1 MTARPPATPDET
13 GATPPVQPPPDR
25 PDDLAQPTTA
35 WALAQIVAEDLPG
48 VDAETCLDVVEALLT
63 STDPAVARALLDH
76 YWQTAPDTVL
86 ATGTDAGV
94 LRADGAT
101 RHRNPETDTWSAVYR
116 TRNFYEATAPSWAKE
131 VQR

>member
-76 YWQTAPDTVL
+76 YWQTTPDTVL
-86 ATGTDAGV
+86 AAGTDAGV
-94 LRADGAT
+94 LHRESSGAMEY
-101 RHRNPETDTWSAVYR
+101 RNGEAQWVPSRRFR
-116 TRNFYEATAPSWAKE
+116 TEWRE
-131 VQR
+131 VQEAPDP